1 MGKVC
6 PVTTCNIALLTETQK
21 KRQEILKSN
30 ASEYH
35 VRVLTA
41 LDFSNCQEIQQ
52 ILIINGFLVLFG
64 YSIPQFF
71 IVHSVLH

>member
-1 MGKVC
+1 MGKVR

-30 ASEYH
+30 ASEYR

-52 ILIINGFLVLFG
+52 TWIQVI
-64 YSIPQFF
+64 SA
-71 IVHSVLH
+71 